1 MEPTKAQAL
10 AALGNAVAV
19 FGQVI
24 NDYPT
29 DSPEAES
36 ARRASNNASAVARAA
51 GATNEELLA
60 ARPG

>member
-1 MEPTKAQAL
+1 MEPTKAQTL

-24 NDYPT
+24 NDYGT

-36 ARRASNNASAVARAA
+36 ARKASRQAAVAARVC
-51 GATNEELLA
+51 GATDEEMRA